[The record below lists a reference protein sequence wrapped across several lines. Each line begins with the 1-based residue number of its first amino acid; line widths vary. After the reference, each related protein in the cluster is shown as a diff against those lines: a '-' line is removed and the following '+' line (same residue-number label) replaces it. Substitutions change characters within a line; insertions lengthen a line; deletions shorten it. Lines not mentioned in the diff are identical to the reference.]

1 MEGFTGEKPF
11 DLKIIA
17 EFDGSSQRVAEWL
30 EKFELV
36 CELFSVRDLARV
48 LPLRLTGGAFT
59 VYQQLAPL
67 DRKKYEKVKQALLGA
82 QASPDVFLGELRR
95 LASLFGG
102 VSETAIGCAFVT
114 GLPEYVQDMLTAGAR
129 MEDLSVDGLLTR
141 ARAMMV
147 KESIVESRVRTQPY
161 DVTPVAGLATSPG
174 NVRHDVTTSA
184 LPKEQEIRMRV
195 FARAVMAA
203 TRRELRLAWTR
214 ETMAGRRIKRQPS
227 PGRERG
233 ATKFRLYEMYCTH
246 FLLRLVARA
255 TD

>member
-1 MEGFTGEKPF
+1 MEGSTGEKPF

-17 EFDGSSQRVAEWL
+17 EFDGSSQPVAEWL

-59 VYQQLAPL
+59 VYQQLAPE

-82 QASPDVFLGELRR
+82 FALDRFMAYKHFVTRRLQAGESPDVFLGELRR

-147 KESIVESRVRTQPY
+147 KERIVGER
-161 DVTPVAGLATSPG
+161 DVGLAARTPVAAHRESSQ
-174 NVRHDVTTSA
+174 NAA
-184 LPKEQEIRMRV
+184 LRCYACGRGGH
-195 FARAVMAA
+195 FARECPTRCHDFSITQRARYQNSSLRKGVNGRNSSRAA
-203 TRRELRLAWTR
+203 ARLDQGNDGG
-214 ETMAGRRIKRQPS
+214 E
-227 PGRERG
+227 E
-233 ATKFRLYEMYCTH
+233 
-246 FLLRLVARA
+246 
-255 TD
+255 D